1 MMVANLTLKYSLFA
15 VFATLANLLTQEIF
29 LHLYVEVSALIIA
42 MVAGTVV
49 GWVSKY
55 LLDKHYIFT
64 FETSSQREN
73 LLKFLTY
80 GLTGILT
87 TSIFWGFELV
97 FDYLFDT
104 KLARYLGAV
113 IGLSIGYVV
122 KYHLDK
128 RYVFLEQ
135 ES

>member
-1 MMVANLTLKYSLFA
+1 MVANLTLKYSLFA

-104 KLARYLGAV
+104 QLARSSPPKRVGGAAAT
-113 IGLSIGYVV
+113 L
-122 KYHLDK
+122 
-128 RYVFLEQ
+128 
-135 ES
+135 